1 MRDSAVMQT
10 FSSGIRAKYE
20 EGKRKEDASCG
31 FKLRGIIPGSPIS
44 RNLLNIL
51 QSNGK
56 CFRIIQKIIYKHY
69 FFFKYTYEKEKERK
83 RKATLRFL
91 CA

>member
-1 MRDSAVMQT
+1 VRDSAVMQT
-10 FSSGIRAKYE
+10 FSSGIRAKYD

-56 CFRIIQKIIYKHY
+56 RFRIIQKIIYKYY
-69 FFFKYTYEKEKERK
+69 FFLNIRMTKKKRERGK
-83 RKATLRFL
+83 LP
-91 CA
+91 